1 MKLFYSSFEQSSN
14 FFPPEVYGGSIVV
27 KPPAEVFD
35 EGFRGGNTHW
45 WLNFLGSLPILV
57 IYRSWLI
64 FFGVNKGIV
73 EVKMNKPMVLRKWEP
88 NLQRLDFSLDNMLIW
103 VQLSRVPLKLFTQ
116 KGFSCIASAF
126 GTPLYMD
133 NITTLQH
140 LAYTKCRSFS
150 HSGKHYS
157 KKNAVKVW
165 RVKQDGAGTAQ
176 ISVPEKSV
184 AIRNESAPNGGAAL
198 TSTFEVSSKDKAVVV
213 DLSPTLKLKHVCLA
227 GYSNR
232 FE

>member
-1 MKLFYSSFEQSSN
+1 MSSSQALDWMKLFYSSFEQSSD

-57 IYRSWLI
+57 IYRSWSI
-64 FFGVNKGIV
+64 CFGVNKGIA
-73 EVKMNKPMVLRKWEP
+73 EVKM
-88 NLQRLDFSLDNMLIW
+88 
-103 VQLSRVPLKLFTQ
+103 LSRVPLELFTQ
-116 KGFSCIASAF
+116 KGFSYIASAF

-133 NITTLQH
+133 NITALQH

-150 HSGKHYS
+150 HSGKHCS

-165 RVKQDGAGTAQ
+165 RVKQDGAGTVQ
-176 ISVPEKSV
+176 ISVPEKSI
-184 AIRNESAPNGGAAL
+184 AIRNENASNGGAAL
-198 TSTFEVSSKDKAVVV
+198 TSTFEVSSKDKAV
-213 DLSPTLKLKHVCLA
+213 
-227 GYSNR
+227 
-232 FE
+232 